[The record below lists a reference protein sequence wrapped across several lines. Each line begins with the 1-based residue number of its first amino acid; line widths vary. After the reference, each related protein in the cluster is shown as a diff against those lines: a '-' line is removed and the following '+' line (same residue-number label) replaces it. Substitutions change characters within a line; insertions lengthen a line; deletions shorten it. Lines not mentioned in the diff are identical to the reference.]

1 MEHGGALA
9 IFLAQILLLLAVG
22 RLLGEFMQRIG
33 HPAVM
38 GQLLAGLLL
47 GPSVLGALLPDVQNA
62 IFPDDESQRRMLQG
76 LSELGVLLLLLLTGM
91 ETDLGAVRA
100 MRRTAMTVSVSG
112 IAIPFAC
119 GVLLGQVMPESL
131 LPAPEARLA
140 TSLFLGTALSISSV
154 KVVASVVRDMGYL
167 KRRIGRVM
175 ISAAIVDDTL
185 AWIVIAVTSSLVMH
199 GRVSI
204 ATVGMTLLGVVLF
217 LLFAMTIGRRL
228 VVSMMRWANDYL
240 VIEVPV
246 ITAIVVL
253 TAAFSLTTQLIGVHT
268 VLGAFVVGL
277 LVGQSPILTRQV
289 ESQLRGIITGL
300 FMPIFF
306 GTAGL
311 SADVTALFEPR
322 MAFFALVLILIA
334 SIGKLAGAYLGG
346 TLSRLSLRESTALAW
361 GMNARGS
368 TEIIIGTIGLSI
380 GALTLDLYTMIVA
393 MALITTLVMPPGLRW
408 ALRRVPISAE
418 EKAQEERELAEQDQ
432 FLPGVERILAVIDNS
447 AAGRLTARLVGRL
460 NSTMPRLTAILE
472 IDERAA
478 DSDGD
483 TVPRGVQIARRVA
496 STSASTHSDAAD
508 KDEEPPIEAAPTR
521 RAKEPGASERVL
533 RELEK
538 GYDLVM
544 FGVDGQPAENAELV
558 RILQTI
564 APAYKGARAFV
575 VADGRKA
582 PRRTPAAPCILLPVT
597 GVDYSRRAAEIAV
610 AIAAAAEVRLTVLCV
625 SQAAARVA
633 WHRRRYAGAPAEERA
648 TMEAIRAIAEARGVT
663 IVPRIIAHE
672 RPDQVIL
679 REARRGGSDLIVM
692 GVKERPAA
700 APSFGPTADTVV
712 HDAPCAVLLLST

>member
-1 MEHGGALA
+1 VEHGGALA
-9 IFLAQILLLLAVG
+9 IFLAQVLLLLAVG
-22 RLLGEFMQRIG
+22 RLMGELMQRIG

-38 GQLLAGLLL
+38 GQLLAGVLL
-47 GPSVLGALLPDVQNA
+47 GPSVFGALLPDVHNA
-62 IFPDDESQRRMLQG
+62 LFPDSESQRRMLQA

-91 ETDLGAVRA
+91 ETDLTAVRA
-100 MRRTAMTVSVSG
+100 MRRTAVTVSVSG

-119 GVLLGQVMPESL
+119 GVLLGQMMPEAL

-175 ISAAIVDDTL
+175 VSAAIVDDTL

-199 GRVSI
+199 GRVSV
-204 ATVGMTLLGVVLF
+204 ATVGMTLLGVGLF

-228 VVSMMRWANDYL
+228 VVWTIRWANDHL
-240 VIEVPV
+240 VIDTPV
-246 ITAIVVL
+246 ITAIIVL

-322 MAFFALVLILIA
+322 MAFFALVLIVIA
-334 SIGKLAGAYLGG
+334 SVGKLAGAYIGG
-346 TLSRLSLRESTALAW
+346 TLAGLTLRESTALAW

-380 GALTLDLYTMIVA
+380 GALTQDLYTMIVA
-393 MALITTLVMPPGLRW
+393 MALFTTLIMPPGLRC
-408 ALRRVPISAE
+408 ALRRVPVTAE
-418 EKAQEERELAEQDQ
+418 EKAQEERERAEQDQ

-460 NSTMPRLTAILE
+460 NSTMPRLTAILD
-472 IDERAA
+472 INER
-478 DSDGD
+478 SGSTSGD
-483 TVPRGVQIARRVA
+483 TVPRGVKIARRVA
-496 STSASTHSDAAD
+496 STSAPARTEAGD
-508 KDEEPPIEAAPTR
+508 KDGQPPIEPAPSDS
-521 RAKEPGASERVL
+521 AKEPNVSERVL
-533 RELEK
+533 RELDK

-544 FGVDGQPAENAELV
+544 FGLDGQPSENPGLR
-558 RILQTI
+558 RILETI
-564 APAYKGARAFV
+564 APSYKGARAFV
-575 VADGRKA
+575 VADDRKA
-582 PRRTPAAPCILLPVT
+582 PRRMPSSPCILLPVT
-597 GVDYSRRAAEIAV
+597 GVDYSRRAAEVAV
-610 AIAAAAEVRLTVLCV
+610 AVAAAAEVRLTVLCV
-625 SQAAARVA
+625 SQAAARVP

-648 TMEAIRAIAEARGVT
+648 TIETIRAIAERRGVA
-663 IVPRIIAHE
+663 IMPRIIAHE

-679 REARRGGSDLIVM
+679 REARRGGYDLIVM

-700 APSFGPTADTVV
+700 VPSFGPTADAVV
-712 HDAPCAVLLLST
+712 RGAPCAVLLLST